1 LPILLF
7 PSTPYARRAARR
19 AVWAISNDVLDQL
32 HEDPGIMAG
41 TSKPDYARSVDIVT
55 RSALKEMNV
64 PGLLAVA
71 TPVAVGVFFRFV
83 RVTPG
88 LLAGEPLGGTLMVGT
103 IAGVLMA
110 LVLNTGGGAWDNAKK
125 FIEAGN
131 LGGKGSQTHKAEV
144 VGDTVVDP
152 FKE

>member
-1 LPILLF
+1 
-7 PSTPYARRAARR
+7 
-19 AVWAISNDVLDQL
+19 
-32 HEDPGIMAG
+32 MAG

-55 RSALKEMNV
+55 RSALKEMIV

-71 TPVAVGVFFRFV
+71 TPVAVGFFFRFV
-83 RVTPG
+83 RITPG
-88 LLAGEPLGGTLMVGT
+88 LLGPEPLGGMLMVGT

-131 LGGKGSQTHKAEV
+131 LGGQRGPPHKAPAAAHT
-144 VGDTVVDP
+144 GRGPFQDTARTRLHI
-152 FKE
+152 

>member
-1 LPILLF
+1 MI
-7 PSTPYARRAARR
+7 
-19 AVWAISNDVLDQL
+19 
-32 HEDPGIMAG
+32 
-41 TSKPDYARSVDIVT
+41 
-55 RSALKEMNV
+55 V

-88 LLAGEPLGGTLMVGT
+88 LAAGEPLGGTLMVGT

-125 FIEAGN
+125 VIEAGN
-131 LGGKGSQTHKAEV
+131 LGGKGNATHQATDV
-144 VGDTVVDP
+144 CDTVGDPCKDTAGSSLHMLV
-152 FKE
+152 